1 MAAAPDNAAV
11 TSAQQDFAAWL
22 EDLRSTLLA
31 SQPDLLPL
39 FDVFANEARFG
50 RAWLDSDL
58 AALPYGS
65 KVLEVGA
72 GALLLSCQL
81 AREGFSVTAL
91 EPLGDG
97 FSSFLQLQALVRR
110 RAAEDGIFFEIID
123 QTVEALAVENTY
135 RFAYSINVMEHIQDV
150 SSGLTAVCRSL
161 ADGGRYRFT
170 CANYLFPYEPHF
182 DLPTL
187 FSKSLTQKL
196 LWQRIVNSRRVA
208 EPDALWHSLNWI
220 NQIQVARTL
229 QRIAGCRFS
238 FDKGVFE
245 RALERM
251 SSDAQFAGRRSRSVR
266 LVAALLVR
274 CGMHRLA
281 RFLPACMLPIIDC
294 TIDMQRA
301 QACADDGR

>member
-1 MAAAPDNAAV
+1 MPDSVAA

-58 AALPYGS
+58 AVLPSGS

-81 AREGFSVTAL
+81 AREGFAVTAL

-110 RAAEDGIFFEIID
+110 RAAEAGIVFEIID
-123 QTVEALAVENTY
+123 QTVEAFAVENTY

-150 SSGLTAVCRSL
+150 GSGLTAVCRSL

-170 CANYLFPYEPHF
+170 CPNYLFPYEPHF
-182 DLPTL
+182 DLPTFL
-187 FSKSLTQKL
+187 SKALTQRM
-196 LWQRIVNSRRVA
+196 LWSRIVNSRQVA
-208 EPDALWHSLNWI
+208 EPEAMWHSLNWI
-220 NQIQVARTL
+220 NPLQVARVL
-229 QRIAGCRFS
+229 RRIAGCQFG
-238 FDKGVFE
+238 FDKRVFE

-251 SSDAQFAGRRSRSVR
+251 SSDAQFAGRRSRPVR
-266 LVAALLVR
+266 LVSTLVVR
-274 CGMHRLA
+274 CGLHRLP
-281 RFLPACMLPIIDC
+281 RFLPAWMLPVIDC

-301 QACADDGR
+301 QTCATAGR